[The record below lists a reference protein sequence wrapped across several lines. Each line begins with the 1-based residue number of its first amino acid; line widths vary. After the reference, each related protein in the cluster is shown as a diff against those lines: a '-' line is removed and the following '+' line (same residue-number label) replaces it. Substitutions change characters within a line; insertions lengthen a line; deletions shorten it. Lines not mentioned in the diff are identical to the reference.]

1 VARGGPAPHNSRMR
15 SSLLNVTVSAATA
28 ATLLLGTT
36 SPLMA
41 AEGEQ
46 RASIVVRAA
55 GKQGTVSRTKRAG
68 RAEPEA
74 LPASIDGGEIPRA
87 ALQAELAK
95 GIGRFLQQVRVEPV
109 VSRGR
114 FMGWRLATLFAN
126 RADVKVQG
134 LRPGD
139 IVLRA
144 NGQAIERPEELVVLW
159 GTLATADQIVLEIQR
174 GNETTTVRYAIK

>member
-1 VARGGPAPHNSRMR
+1 MR
-15 SSLLNVTVSAATA
+15 SIPSNVRVTA
-28 ATLLLGTT
+28 VIVATLFLGSA
-36 SPLMA
+36 SPLAA

-46 RASIVVRAA
+46 HAGIVVRAS
-55 GKQGTVSRTKRAG
+55 GKQGTVTRAKRNG
-68 RAEPEA
+68 RSEPEA

-95 GIGRFLQQVRVEPV
+95 GIGRFLQQVRVQPV

-114 FMGWRLATLFAN
+114 FMGWRLASIFPN
-126 RADVKVQG
+126 RADVQVQA